1 MSFVSDER
9 GSATVE
15 MVIWL
20 PFLTALILFVLEL
33 TMFMFQSNQAHDL
46 SRNVTRQVA
55 IGLWTEEEAETELLE
70 RLNSRLNPQVDIL
83 KDENNLVRLSLS
95 MDPLISVTG
104 VFSLMNLSRI
114 QVDYFMRSETAES
127 EEEVS

>member
-55 IGLWTEEEAETELLE
+55 IGFWTEEEAEIELLE
-70 RLNSRLNPQVDIL
+70 RIDSRLNPQVDIL

-114 QVDYFMRSETAES
+114 QVDYFMRSETADTED
-127 EEEVS
+127 EVS